1 MCQLKHR
8 RRSRSA
14 ASPSSSP
21 FGVAGS
27 GTEEKGSLINVK
39 AATDM
44 SHACQIL
51 TFDIL
56 QARDANAARMVAAWL
71 DEHSTHKHTHKYRE
85 GTRATTSSRNKELE
99 CKRRRVSRLFTYL
112 KIHRIRG
119 ALIHPLE
126 CHFVCQRAQPQN
138 AGRGRGRGRRT

>member
-8 RRSRSA
+8 RRSRS

-71 DEHSTHKHTHKYRE
+71 DEHRTHKHTHTNIERE
-85 GTRATTSSRNKELE
+85 QGQPPAAETRNLSASDDEFLV
-99 CKRRRVSRLFTYL
+99 CL
-112 KIHRIRG
+112 
-119 ALIHPLE
+119 LI
-126 CHFVCQRAQPQN
+126 
-138 AGRGRGRGRRT
+138 